1 MKTTKRI
8 KSILSIDGGGIRGLI
23 PALVLVELERI
34 LQQKT
39 NDANARLTE
48 YFDLF
53 AATSSGAILTCILLF
68 PDKEGLKPK
77 YSAYDA
83 VQIYTEHGGEIFHT
97 SSMSKLLAKIGLLS
111 EKFNPRNMEQIFDSY
126 FADIKISQLLKPCS
140 ITSYNIEL
148 RKAHFFRQHIARE
161 KGNIKDFYVRD
172 ACRATCA
179 APSYFPPAEIYSL
192 SKTRYPLIDG
202 GIVANDPI
210 LAAIIESARI
220 SATDNPTNNIVLSL
234 GTGINSTAYQ
244 YDIMKNRSA
253 IRTVPFLLDMMMS
266 SSSEINQFIAK
277 EVFKTNKKPSH
288 YFRITPT
295 NLSSIDENMD
305 NASPKNIEK
314 IKALGER
321 LATENSEVLEEIAE
335 KLIESRMIAE

>member
-1 MKTTKRI
+1 M
-8 KSILSIDGGGIRGLI
+8 
-23 PALVLVELERI
+23 
-34 LQQKT
+34 
-39 NDANARLTE
+39 
-48 YFDLF
+48 
-53 AATSSGAILTCILLF
+53 
-68 PDKEGLKPK
+68 
-77 YSAYDA
+77 
-83 VQIYTEHGGEIFHT
+83 
-97 SSMSKLLAKIGLLS
+97 
-111 EKFNPRNMEQIFDSY
+111 
-126 FADIKISQLLKPCS
+126 
-140 ITSYNIEL
+140 
-148 RKAHFFRQHIARE
+148 
-161 KGNIKDFYVRD
+161 RD

-179 APSYFPPAEIYSL
+179 APSYFPPAEVYSL

-277 EVFKTNKKPSH
+277 EVFKTNKQPSH

-321 LATENSEVLEEIAE
+321 LATENSEALEELAE
-335 KLIESRMIAE
+335 KLIESE